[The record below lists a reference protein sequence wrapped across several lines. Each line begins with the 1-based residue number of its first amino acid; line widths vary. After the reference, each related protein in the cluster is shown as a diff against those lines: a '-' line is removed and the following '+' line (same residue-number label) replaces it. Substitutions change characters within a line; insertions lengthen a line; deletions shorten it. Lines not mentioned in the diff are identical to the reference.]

1 MLIKSRAA
9 CAAWLF
15 LYSPANTKFIHL
27 HLYRRYSK
35 CYNKQW
41 EDDYHMTFSNTL
53 KQARESLGMT
63 QMELSRALG
72 VSFSTINRYENGKH
86 RPTPIV
92 MKAIQNLFASEGI
105 PFVLDSDMEG
115 DTEHGR
121 EDKQD

>member
-1 MLIKSRAA
+1 
-9 CAAWLF
+9 
-15 LYSPANTKFIHL
+15 
-27 HLYRRYSK
+27 
-35 CYNKQW
+35 
-41 EDDYHMTFSNTL
+41 MTFSNTL

-105 PFVLDSDMEG
+105 PFVLDSDMEACKEKVKPQMG
-115 DTEHGR
+115 LAARKFGR
-121 EDKQD
+121 RCGERSAAQISHHKVPA

>member
-1 MLIKSRAA
+1 
-9 CAAWLF
+9 
-15 LYSPANTKFIHL
+15 
-27 HLYRRYSK
+27 
-35 CYNKQW
+35 
-41 EDDYHMTFSNTL
+41 MTFSNTL

-92 MKAIQNLFASEGI
+92 MKAIQNHFASEGI

>member
-15 LYSPANTKFIHL
+15 LYPPANTKFIHL

-72 VSFSTINRYENGKH
+72 VSFSTINRYENGY
-86 RPTPIV
+86 
-92 MKAIQNLFASEGI
+92 EGNTKSLCQRRHSI
-105 PFVLDSDMEG
+105 CIGFRY
-115 DTEHGR
+115 GR
-121 EDKQD
+121 